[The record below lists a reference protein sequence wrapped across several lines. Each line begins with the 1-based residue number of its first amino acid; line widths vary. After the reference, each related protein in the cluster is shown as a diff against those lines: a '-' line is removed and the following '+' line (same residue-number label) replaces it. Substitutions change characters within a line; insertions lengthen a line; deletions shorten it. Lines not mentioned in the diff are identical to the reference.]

1 LFRVNVIGGGNPVIS
16 YIKGD
21 IFNSP
26 AQVLVNTVNTVGVM
40 GKGIALE
47 FKNRY
52 PEMFKVYQKE
62 CDENNFDIGNLLL
75 WKKEDKWVLLFPT
88 KKHWRSKSEIY
99 YIEKGLDKFVQTYE
113 VLGIESIAFP
123 RLGCGN
129 GGLEWNVVQPIM
141 EKHLKNLPIRI
152 YIYVDNYKNT
162 IPEFK
167 QISEMEK
174 WIREN
179 PKSIGFN
186 MLKEDLQNT
195 IKLNNELLICE
206 SEIKHISW
214 EEDGI
219 YIINGEE
226 IIIPEYDLSDF
237 WEYIRSVGIL
247 ETDKLPERF
256 SLYGTIMLDIL
267 SRLDYV
273 QPVIVGSNGMD
284 FLKESNGYQYINV

>member
-1 LFRVNVIGGGNPVIS
+1 MIS

-129 GGLEWNVVQPIM
+129 GGMEWNVVQPIM

>member
-129 GGLEWNVVQPIM
+129 GGMEWNVVQPIM

>member
-1 LFRVNVIGGGNPVIS
+1 VIS

>member
-1 LFRVNVIGGGNPVIS
+1 MFRVNVIGGGNPVIS

>member
-1 LFRVNVIGGGNPVIS
+1 
-16 YIKGD
+16 
-21 IFNSP
+21 
-26 AQVLVNTVNTVGVM
+26 M

>member
-1 LFRVNVIGGGNPVIS
+1 MIT

-62 CDENNFDIGNLLL
+62 CDEKNFDIGNLLL

-113 VLGIESIAFP
+113 ALGIESIAFP

-129 GGLEWNVVQPIM
+129 GGLDWNVVQPIM
-141 EKHLKNLPIRI
+141 EKHLKDLPIRI
-152 YIYVDNYKNT
+152 YIYVDNCKNT
-162 IPEFK
+162 TPEFK

-174 WIREN
+174 WLREN

-195 IKLNNELLICE
+195 FKLNSQLLIYE

-219 YIINGEE
+219 HIINGEE
-226 IIIPEYDLSDF
+226 IIILEDDLSDF
-237 WEYIRSVGIL
+237 WDYIRDVGIL

-256 SLYGTIMLDIL
+256 SLYGMIMLDIL
-267 SRLDYV
+267 SMLDYV
-273 QPVIVGSNGMD
+273 QPVIVGSNGTD
-284 FLKESNGYQYINV
+284 FSKGSNGYQYINV

>member
-1 LFRVNVIGGGNPVIS
+1 MIS

>member
-1 LFRVNVIGGGNPVIS
+1 MMGNMS
-16 YIKGD
+16 FCY
-21 IFNSP
+21 
-26 AQVLVNTVNTVGVM
+26 LV
-40 GKGIALE
+40 
-47 FKNRY
+47 
-52 PEMFKVYQKE
+52 
-62 CDENNFDIGNLLL
+62 
-75 WKKEDKWVLLFPT
+75 
-88 KKHWRSKSEIY
+88 
-99 YIEKGLDKFVQTYE
+99 
-113 VLGIESIAFP
+113 
-123 RLGCGN
+123 
-129 GGLEWNVVQPIM
+129 
-141 EKHLKNLPIRI
+141 
-152 YIYVDNYKNT
+152 
-162 IPEFK
+162 
-167 QISEMEK
+167 K

-219 YIINGEE
+219 HIINGEE